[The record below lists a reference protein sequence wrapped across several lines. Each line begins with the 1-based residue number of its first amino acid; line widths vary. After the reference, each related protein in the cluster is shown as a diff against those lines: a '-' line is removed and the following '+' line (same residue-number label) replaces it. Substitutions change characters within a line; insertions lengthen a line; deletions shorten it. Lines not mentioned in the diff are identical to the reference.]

1 MNYVSLIIPNI
12 YPFYS
17 STIPRNHPVHLLFYL
32 QICGTVNL
40 NVSLRKAPSSSD
52 STLSGIVIVTPT
64 QQYMHEIRMSGLG
77 NSKFTI
83 APAGGKEIPDF
94 IDLDDIFAGN
104 YLPCYYFNST
114 SMFDYGIL

>member
-1 MNYVSLIIPNI
+1 
-12 YPFYS
+12 
-17 STIPRNHPVHLLFYL
+17 
-32 QICGTVNL
+32 
-40 NVSLRKAPSSSD
+40 
-52 STLSGIVIVTPT
+52 
-64 QQYMHEIRMSGLG
+64 MHEIRMSGLG